1 MTRNGN
7 EMIQK
12 KPEGLNDGRE
22 GFTPVKK
29 APGSVL
35 SRVRTETRTQVFK
48 IIDGITYK
56 LVNDLWM
63 TCNAEEYGYARAYE
77 AGC

>member
-12 KPEGLNDGRE
+12 KPEAFHDGRDV
-22 GFTPVKK
+22 FSPVKK
-29 APGSVL
+29 TAGTVL

-56 LVNDLWM
+56 LVNDRWM
-63 TCNAEEYGYARAYE
+63 TCNAEEYGYALA
-77 AGC
+77 